1 MPADLDE
8 APAGERLTEAA
19 PHLTPLVDGEWAL
32 WRSVCLRG
40 TGFPFDL
47 LDELASPA
55 LAASADQLIRSGGA
69 AAVPAEATAAYRER
83 FRVAGRG
90 LAVALHRVAAEPRFR
105 EAVTWQNPHAVRT
118 GLDTLL
124 RRDPET
130 VVRTGRHRRY
140 EALVTNYLHRYC
152 AKNDTIGFFGPVGW
166 AEVVPEQVMPLRH
179 LRTAEP
185 VAARTLYFEHWAVAA
200 VAAAHAPALRRWLAP
215 RRMPLLDV
223 VDGALRVPLADPV
236 PLDPAAAAVLRACDG
251 VRLPDRIVAE
261 VLADPTAGT
270 TDPAEVFATLA
281 RLHAAR
287 WITWD
292 LEAPADDL
300 RSEITVRRILDRVED
315 PVLRTPAVAALA
327 ELTSARDAVAAARG
341 DDRALL
347 PALDRLDATFTRLTE
362 RAARRDEG
370 QAYAGRTLV
379 FEECRRADEVTL
391 GPALLEPLRAP
402 LGLVLDSAR
411 WFTSAGAA
419 LYRRAFRD
427 LYRQLAGPSGASPVP
442 FAEFWLLAHDLLVQ
456 PPESLVR
463 PLTRALQ
470 TRWAKVLSLPA
481 ADAPGVGARG
491 VGVGTRGVGADG
503 SDVPEARRVHRDS
516 EALRAAVRAAFPA
529 TRPGWTGAVQH
540 SPDLMLAA
548 ADPAAVEAGDFEWVL
563 GELHPG
569 ANTMRYA
576 SWFAYHPEPERMR
589 AAVAADLAPG
599 VVLMGATE
607 AQGGTPVRTAPELAG
622 PGDVRLVF
630 APDTC
635 GYDPDRDLV
644 VGACELSDSGGR
656 LVVRR
661 RRGGPEY
668 ELLEVVADLVSAGLV
683 QQFRLLPTAPHTPRV
698 QLDRLVIHRE
708 SWTFGPADLTLFAE
722 PDEADR
728 FLSVRRWVGRHGLP
742 RYVFVRVTGERKP
755 IHLDLTSLASVDVL
769 ARAVR
774 RATRLDPAGARVTV
788 TEMLPGPD
796 QLWLADTAGRRYCAE
811 FRFVAVDRTTTR

>member
-8 APAGERLTEAA
+8 APAGERVTGAA

-32 WRSVCLRG
+32 WWSVCLRG

-47 LDELASPA
+47 LDGLASPA
-55 LAASADQLIRSGGA
+55 LAATADQLITSGAPA
-69 AAVPAEATAAYRER
+69 AGTEAYRER
-83 FRVAGRG
+83 FRVAGRD
-90 LAVALHRVAAEPRFR
+90 LAAALHRVAAEPRFR

-124 RRDPET
+124 RRDPDT
-130 VVRTGRHRRY
+130 VVRTARHRRY

-166 AEVVPEQVMPLRH
+166 AEIVPDQVTPLRH
-179 LRTAEP
+179 SRTADP

-200 VAAAHAPALRRWLAP
+200 VAVAHAPALRRWLAP

-236 PLDPAAAAVLRACDG
+236 PLDPCAAAVLRACDG

-261 VLADPTAGT
+261 VLADPSTAT
-270 TDPAEVFATLA
+270 TDPAEVFATLD

-300 RSEITVRRILDRVED
+300 RSEITLRGILDRVDD
-315 PVLRTPAVAALA
+315 PAVRAPAVAALA
-327 ELTSARDAVAAARG
+327 ELTAARDAVAAARG

-347 PALDRLDATFTRLTE
+347 PALDRLDATFTRLTDL
-362 RAARRDEG
+362 AARRDNG

-427 LYRQLAGPSGASPVP
+427 LYRQLAGPTGAGPVP

-456 PPESLVR
+456 PAESLVR

-470 TRWAKVLSLPA
+470 ARWARILALPT
-481 ADAPGVGARG
+481 ADAPGAGTLGGEVL
-491 VGVGTRGVGADG
+491 GVGTPGGTTPRIGG
-503 SDVPEARRVHRDS
+503 PERRRVHRDS
-516 EALRAAVRAAFPA
+516 AALRAAVRGAFPA
-529 TRPGWTGAVQH
+529 ARPGWTGAVQH

-548 ADPAAVEAGDFEWVL
+548 ADPAAIEAGDFEWIL

-576 SWFAYHPEPERMR
+576 SWYAYHPEPERMR
-589 AAVAADLAPG
+589 AAMAADLSPG

-635 GYDPDRDLV
+635 GYDPDRDLL
-644 VGACELSDSGGR
+644 VGACELYDSGGR

-661 RRGGPEY
+661 RSGGPEY
-668 ELLEVVADLVSAGLV
+668 ELLEVVADLVSARLV
-683 QQFRLLPTAPHTPRV
+683 QQFRLLPPAPHTPRV
-698 QLDRLVIHRE
+698 QVDRLVIHRE
-708 SWTFGPADLTLFAE
+708 SWTFGPGDLTLFAE

-728 FLSVRRWVGRHGLP
+728 FLAVRRWVARHGLP
-742 RYVFVRVTGERKP
+742 RYVFARVTGERKP

-774 RATRLDPAGARVTV
+774 RATRLDPDGARVTV

>member
-8 APAGERLTEAA
+8 APTEDRVTGTA
-19 PHLTPLVDGEWAL
+19 PHLVSLVDGEWAL
-32 WRSVCLRG
+32 WWSVCLRG
-40 TGFPFDL
+40 TGFAFDL
-47 LDELASPA
+47 LDGLASPD
-55 LAASADQLIRSGGA
+55 LAAAADRLIGTAGPDA
-69 AAVPAEATAAYRER
+69 PATEAYRER
-83 FRVAGRG
+83 FRVAGRE
-90 LAVALHRVAAEPRFR
+90 LAAALHRVAAQPRFR

-124 RRDPET
+124 RRDPDT

-166 AEVVPEQVMPLRH
+166 AAIVPDQLTPLRH
-179 LRTAEP
+179 TRTADP

-200 VAAAHAPALRRWLAP
+200 VASAHAPALRRWLAP
-215 RRMPLLDV
+215 RRMPLVDV
-223 VDGALRVPLADPV
+223 VDGRLRVPLADPIE
-236 PLDPAAAAVLRACDG
+236 LDPCAAAVLRACDG
-251 VRLPDRIVAE
+251 VRLPVAIVAE

-270 TDPAEVFATLA
+270 TDPAEVFATLD

-287 WITWD
+287 WITWE

-300 RSEITVRRILDRVED
+300 RSEITLRRILDRVDD
-315 PVLRTPAVAALA
+315 PAVRDPAVAALT
-327 ELTSARDAVAAARG
+327 ELTSARDEVAAAAG
-341 DDRALL
+341 DAALLL
-347 PALDRLDATFTRLTE
+347 PALDRLDATFTRLTD
-362 RAARRDEG
+362 RAAQRESG
-370 QAYAGRTLV
+370 QTYAGRTLL
-379 FEECRRADEVTL
+379 FEECRRADRVTL
-391 GPALLEPLRAP
+391 GPALLDPLRAP

-411 WFTSAGAA
+411 WYTSAGAA

-427 LYRQLAGPSGASPVP
+427 LYRDLAGPSGAGPVP
-442 FAEFWLLAHDLLVQ
+442 FADFWLLAHDLLVQ
-456 PPESLVR
+456 PTETLAR

-470 TRWAKVLSLPA
+470 ARWAQLLALPGADA
-481 ADAPGVGARG
+481 ADGVAPQ
-491 VGVGTRGVGADG
+491 
-503 SDVPEARRVHRDS
+503 RRVHRDS
-516 EALRAAVRAAFPA
+516 AALRAAVRAAFPA
-529 TRPGWTGAVQH
+529 TRPGWAGAVQH

-548 ADPAAVEAGDFEWVL
+548 ADPAAVEAGDFRWIL

-576 SWFAYHPEPERMR
+576 SWFAHHPEPERMR
-589 AAVAADLAPG
+589 AAMAADLAPG

-607 AQGGTPVRTAPELAG
+607 AQGGTPVRVAPELAG

-635 GYDPDRDLV
+635 GYDPDRDLL
-644 VGACELSDSGGR
+644 VGACELTEVGGR
-656 LVVRR
+656 LMVRR
-661 RRGGPEY
+661 RSGGPEY
-668 ELLEVVADLVSAGLV
+668 ELLEVVAELVAAKLL
-683 QQFRLLPTAPHTPRV
+683 QRFRLLPPAPHTPRV
-698 QLDRLVIHRE
+698 QLDRLVVQRE
-708 SWTFGPADLTLFAE
+708 SWSFGMVDLALLAE
-722 PDEADR
+722 PDEANR
-728 FLSVRRWVGRHGLP
+728 FLAVRRWVNRHNLP

-811 FRFVAVDRTTTR
+811 FRFVAVDQWATPSSGGATGRG